1 MKKQIP
7 WSTILATAVP
17 LLVVGTLIALL
28 LIASSGSELSVE
40 DPQVIT
46 PIEFTPST
54 NLADEDV
61 LVAENDGFALW
72 ANFATTKITLYQ
84 KDKDI
89 YFTSV
94 PETLEEA
101 DIKNNAKFQ
110 LSSLL
115 NFRYSDRDSNAYNS
129 QNSFAGSVR
138 KGDYRVEQIKDGVR
152 FEFYF
157 DNEGFLIPLEITL
170 TKTGIRATVPLEDI
184 RERSDRIMLT
194 GVTVL
199 PNFGAAE
206 ADSEGYMLLPDG
218 SGVLADYSTR
228 SFTYSQRIY
237 GKDYAVI
244 NATSSGSAQTARMP
258 VYGMQQGDG
267 AFLAVISSGAAR
279 AYVEASAPTSK
290 SPYATVAARFV
301 YREVM
306 TVEVSQKT
314 FESTQ
319 VNVFE
324 SAPCSLDAFTVE
336 YLLCEEASYLS
347 MADSYRQY
355 LQEQGME
362 ALSQPQD
369 ALYVDLIGG
378 VECQQSVLGIP
389 VNRVL
394 PVTDY
399 AAAAQILQQL
409 QQAGVNDLQVNYH
422 YWQQGGAEG
431 KLTTS
436 LNAESVLGG
445 KSGLNQF
452 LQYCQ
457 QEQIPL
463 YLELNLTD
471 MRKSQLG
478 FLKTYAAAQSVRSEP
493 VIAYEYYLST
503 FQQKTDAHPLYL
515 LSPAK
520 LADAV
525 EKLLP
530 NLGDWSVA
538 GYNVGTLANKIYSDM
553 GSRSIDRGTA
563 EAIVTAAISKL
574 AAESKLQL
582 SAANAYAFPYADTIT
597 DVPLYTSGYLI
608 ETCQVPFYSMV
619 MHGMVYMSSGDING
633 YLDPDHA
640 VLRALEAGVG
650 LKYAFG
656 WENVAELSD
665 TAIRGY
671 SYIEADRWLD
681 HAAQQYQQLHQFL
694 SAVSDRTMTVHTL
707 ISKDVRYSEFDNGMG
722 VYVNYS
728 SQDVSYG
735 DIVIPA
741 GGYVLQLSEEGV
753 SV

>member
-7 WSTILATAVP
+7 WSTIFTTAIP
-17 LLVVGTLIALL
+17 LLVVSTLITL
-28 LIASSGSELSVE
+28 LIMISNNSEIADSAPE
-40 DPQVIT
+40 IIT
-46 PIEFTPST
+46 PIDFTPSV

-61 LVAENDGFALW
+61 LVAENEEFALW
-72 ANFATTKITLYQ
+72 ANLATTKITLYQ
-84 KDKDI
+84 KDKDT

-94 PETLEEA
+94 PEALEEE
-101 DIKNNAKFQ
+101 DIKNSAKFQ

-115 NFRYSDRDSNAYNS
+115 TFRYSDRDSNAYNS

-138 KGDYRVEQIKDGVR
+138 KGDYRAQQIENGVR

-170 TKTGIRATVPLEDI
+170 TENGIQATVPLKEI
-184 RERSDRIMLT
+184 RERSDRILLT
-194 GVTVL
+194 GVTIL
-199 PNFGAAE
+199 PNFGAAR
-206 ADSEGYMLLPDG
+206 ANDEGYMLLPDG
-218 SGVLADYSTR
+218 SGMLADFSSR
-228 SFTYSQRIY
+228 NFSYSQRIY

-244 NATSSGSAQTARMP
+244 NSTSSGSSQTARMP
-258 VYGMQQGDG
+258 IYGIKRGNG
-267 AFLAVISSGAAR
+267 AFLSVISSGAAR
-279 AYVEASAPTSK
+279 AYVEASAPTTK
-290 SPYATVAARFV
+290 SPFATVAARFV

-324 SAPCSLDAFTVE
+324 SNPCSLDAFTVE
-336 YLLCEEASYLS
+336 YLPCEEASYLS

-355 LQEQGME
+355 LQEQGMVS
-362 ALSQPQD
+362 LSEPRD

-389 VNRVL
+389 VDRVL

-399 AAAAQILQQL
+399 AAATNILKQL
-409 QQAGVNDLQVNYH
+409 QQAGVNNLQVTYH

-431 KLTTS
+431 KLTTN
-436 LNAESVLGG
+436 LNAESALGG
-445 KSGLNQF
+445 KRGLNQL
-452 LQYCQ
+452 LQHCQ
-457 QEQIPL
+457 QEEIPL

-478 FLKTYAAAQSVRSEP
+478 FLKTYAASQSVRSEP
-493 VIAYEYYLST
+493 VIDYDYYLST
-503 FQQKTDAHPLYL
+503 FQQKTEGSPLYL

-520 LADAV
+520 ILEAV
-525 EKLLP
+525 EKVRADLD
-530 NLGDWSVA
+530 NWAVA
-538 GYNVGTLANKIYSDM
+538 GYNAGTLANKIYSDM
-553 GSRSIDRGTA
+553 GSRSIDRGAA
-563 EAIVTAAISKL
+563 EAIIAAALSSL

-619 MHGMVYMSSGDING
+619 MHGMVYMSSGDINS
-633 YLDPDHA
+633 YQDPEQGL
-640 VLRALEAGVG
+640 LRALEAGVG

-656 WENVAELSD
+656 WENVSELSD
-665 TAIRGY
+665 TAISEYG
-671 SYIEADRWLD
+671 YIEADRWLS
-681 HAAQQYQQLHQFL
+681 HAAEQYQKLSQFL
-694 SAVSDRTMTVHTL
+694 SAVSDRTMTVHTI
-707 ISKDVRYSEFDNGMG
+707 ISNDVRYSEFDNGMG

-741 GGYVLQLSEEGV
+741 NGYVLKLSEEGA
-753 SV
+753 

>member
-7 WSTILATAVP
+7 WSTILTTALP
-17 LLVVGTLIALL
+17 LLVVSSLIALL
-28 LIASSGSELSVE
+28 IIISGGSDIADT
-40 DPQVIT
+40 DPEIIT

-61 LVAENDGFALW
+61 LVAENDGFILW

-94 PETLEEA
+94 PDNLEEE
-101 DIKNNAKFQ
+101 DIKNSAKFQ

-115 NFRYSDRDSNAYNS
+115 TFRYSDRDSNAYNN
-129 QNSFAGSVR
+129 QNCFAGSVR
-138 KGDYRVEQIKDGVR
+138 KGDYRVQQIENGVR

-170 TKTGIRATVPLEDI
+170 TQTGIQATVPLKDI
-184 RERSDRIMLT
+184 RERSDRILLT

-199 PNFGAAE
+199 PGFGAAKAGE
-206 ADSEGYMLLPDG
+206 EGYMLLPDG
-218 SGVLADYSTR
+218 SGMLADFSVR
-228 SFTYSQRIY
+228 NFSYSQRIY
-237 GKDYAVI
+237 GNDYAVM
-244 NATSSGSAQTARMP
+244 NSTSSGSAETARLP
-258 VYGMQQGDG
+258 VYGIKRGDG
-267 AFLAVISSGAAR
+267 AFLSVISSGAAR

-290 SPYATVAARFV
+290 SPYATAAARFV

-314 FESTQ
+314 FESTL

-324 SAPCSLDAFTVE
+324 SAPCNLDAFTVE
-336 YLLCEEASYLS
+336 YLLCEEANYIS

-355 LQEQGME
+355 LQEQGMKP
-362 ALSQPQD
+362 LSEPRD

-389 VNRVL
+389 VNQVL

-399 AAAAQILQQL
+399 SSATSILQQL
-409 QQAGVNDLQVNYH
+409 QQAGVSNLQVSYR
-422 YWQQGGAEG
+422 YWEQGGAEG
-431 KLTTS
+431 KLTTK
-436 LNAESVLGG
+436 LNAESALGG
-445 KSGLNQF
+445 RRGLNRF
-452 LQYCQ
+452 LQYCD
-457 QEQIPL
+457 QEKIAL

-471 MRKSQLG
+471 MRKSQTG
-478 FLKTYAAAQSVRSEP
+478 FMKTYAAAQSVRNEP
-493 VIAYEYYLST
+493 VIAYDYYLST
-503 FQQKTDAHPLYL
+503 FQQKTEDRPLYL

-520 LADAV
+520 IPDAV
-525 EKLLP
+525 QKALSD
-530 NLGDWSVA
+530 LGDWSVT
-538 GYNVGTLANKIYSDM
+538 GYNAGTLANKIYSDM
-553 GSRSIDRGTA
+553 GSRSIDRGVA
-563 EAIVTAAISKL
+563 EDVFTAALSRL
-574 AAESKLQL
+574 ADASRLQL

-619 MHGMVYMSSGDING
+619 MHGMVYMSSEDING
-633 YLDPDHA
+633 YLDPEHGL
-640 VLRALEAGVG
+640 LRALEAGVG

-665 TAIRGY
+665 TAISEYGY
-671 SYIEADRWLD
+671 IQADRWLD
-681 HAAQQYQQLHQFL
+681 HASEQYQKLHEFL
-694 SAVSDRTMTVHTL
+694 AAVSDRTMTKHIL
-707 ISKDVRYSEFDNGMG
+707 ISNDVRYSEFDNGMG

-728 SQDVSYG
+728 DQDVTYG
-735 DIVIPA
+735 DVVIPA
-741 GGYVLQLSEEGV
+741 GGYVLRLSEEGA
-753 SV
+753 

>member
-7 WSTILATAVP
+7 WSTIFTTAIP
-17 LLVVGTLIALL
+17 LLFVSTLIALL
-28 LIASSGSELSVE
+28 IIVSSGSDITHT
-40 DPQVIT
+40 DPEVIT
-46 PIEFTPST
+46 PIEFTPSV

-72 ANFATTKITLYQ
+72 ANLATTKITLYQ
-84 KDKDI
+84 KDKDT
-89 YFTSV
+89 YFTSI
-94 PETLEEA
+94 PETLEEEE
-101 DIKNNAKFQ
+101 DIKNSAKFQ

-115 NFRYSDRDSNAYNS
+115 TFRYSDRDSNAYKT

-138 KGDYRVEQIKDGVR
+138 KGDYRAQTIENGVR
-152 FEFYF
+152 FDFYF

-170 TKTGIRATVPLEDI
+170 TETGIQATVPLKDI
-184 RERSDRIMLT
+184 RERSDRILLT

-199 PNFGAAE
+199 PNFGAARAE
-206 ADSEGYMLLPDG
+206 EEGYMLLPDG
-218 SGVLADYSTR
+218 SGVLADFSTR
-228 SFTYSQRIY
+228 NFTYSQRIY

-244 NATSSGSAQTARMP
+244 TSTSSGSSQTVRMP
-258 VYGMQQGDG
+258 IYGIKRENG
-267 AFLAVISSGAAR
+267 AFLSVISSGAAR
-279 AYVEASAPTSK
+279 AYVEASAPTTK

-355 LQEQGME
+355 LQAQGME
-362 ALSQPQD
+362 ALSEPRD

-399 AAAAQILQQL
+399 AAAAEILRQL
-409 QQAGVNDLQVNYH
+409 QQSGVTGLQVSYR

-431 KLTTS
+431 KLTTDLS
-436 LNAESVLGG
+436 AESALGG
-445 KSGLNQF
+445 KRGLKQL

-457 QEQIPL
+457 QEEIPL

-471 MRKSQLG
+471 MRKNQLG
-478 FLKTYAAAQSVRSEP
+478 FYKTYAAAQSVRREP
-493 VIAYEYYLST
+493 VIAYDYYLST
-503 FQQKTDAHPLYL
+503 FQQKTDGNPLYL
-515 LSPAK
+515 LSPDRIP
-520 LADAV
+520 DAV
-525 EKLLP
+525 EKAISKMD
-530 NLGDWSVA
+530 NWSVA
-538 GYNVGTLANKIYSDM
+538 GYNAGTLANKIYSDM
-553 GSRSIDRGTA
+553 GTRSIDRGAA
-563 EAIVTAAISKL
+563 EAVMTAALSSL

-608 ETCQVPFYSMV
+608 ETCSVPFYSMV
-619 MHGMVYMSSGDING
+619 MHGLAYMSSGDING
-633 YLDPDHA
+633 YLDAEDGL
-640 VLRALEAGVG
+640 LRALEAGVG

-656 WENVAELSD
+656 YENVAELSD
-665 TAIRGY
+665 TAIGEY
-671 SYIEADRWLD
+671 GYIEADRWLD
-681 HAAQQYQQLHQFL
+681 HAAQQYQALRQFL
-694 SAVSDRTMTVHTL
+694 SAVSNRTMTVHTL
-707 ISKDVRYSEFDNGMG
+707 ITKDVRYSEFDNGMG

-728 SQDVSYG
+728 NQDVTYG
-735 DIVIPA
+735 DLVIPA
-741 GGYVLQLSEEGV
+741 GGYVLQLSEEGA
-753 SV
+753 